1 MSADDFAR
9 LQSELNP
16 AGTAFT
22 ERLQAAEREF
32 AALQAVEKELKTD
45 EAKFSAHLQ
54 ALRQSL
60 ETNSRSLSAV
70 HAKRARLAKELA
82 ACDEEIGRLDAEKAE
97 VSARMHKA
105 TSRAAG
111 NREKKLRALDSSHG
125 GAGSKGGGG
134 SSPPVADLLGEPP
147 TPSAAPP
154 TDLLGDD
161 LMSLGPAQPSNPLD
175 LLAGLGAP
183 PAVAP
188 AARPAPRVA
197 PAARAA
203 PSMPPSA
210 CADGFEDSFGGFDVS
225 DVAGGSSAPGS
236 GVGSRA
242 SNPFDQPPKGM
253 MMGSMAPNAFGARQ
267 PTPSMQPGLM
277 TGSRQLSGGLG
288 AKQPAAAPSA
298 DPFAG
303 LAGLGKS

>member
-1 MSADDFAR
+1 MTLCSVCVCTLGRTHGVSACGACKDGSVAHDHNFRNRRASSRPHMSADDFAR

-82 ACDEEIGRLDAEKAE
+82 ACDEEISRLDAEKVE

-125 GAGSKGGGG
+125 GAGSKGGGTSPGGAGRRWRG
-134 SSPPVADLLGEPP
+134 SKGASDGGDLLP
-147 TPSAAPP
+147 
-154 TDLLGDD
+154 LL
-161 LMSLGPAQPSNPLD
+161 
-175 LLAGLGAP
+175 
-183 PAVAP
+183 
-188 AARPAPRVA
+188 
-197 PAARAA
+197 
-203 PSMPPSA
+203 
-210 CADGFEDSFGGFDVS
+210 
-225 DVAGGSSAPGS
+225 
-236 GVGSRA
+236 
-242 SNPFDQPPKGM
+242 
-253 MMGSMAPNAFGARQ
+253 
-267 PTPSMQPGLM
+267 
-277 TGSRQLSGGLG
+277 
-288 AKQPAAAPSA
+288 
-298 DPFAG
+298 
-303 LAGLGKS
+303 